1 MMLSNYHQ
9 NEPTELEGFR
19 TQKNNLIK
27 LYSSCSFKRETDI
40 QPHYLYDI
48 TYCLLD
54 TNVYIWSNITHCLWS
69 TAYRCHG

>member
-40 QPHYLYDI
+40 QPFGLI
-48 TYCLLD
+48 IFMILL
-54 TNVYIWSNITHCLWS
+54 TVY
-69 TAYRCHG
+69 